1 MKSYLRRLNQRKS
14 LPWSRFHS
22 VTILFNV
29 KCWLFHCFVISGVFK
44 MSPFSLM
51 FFLCLVSLSAN
62 KTLLGGGGGQSQPVW
77 STVCVCFSCALT
89 ELFVVINSAKLCG
102 ADGPL
107 WRPNHF
113 KSRPFNQRIRR
124 NILFKCARVCLCVWV
139 VFIPWVA
146 RLSVFPFVFR
156 SRLLFVMA
164 GVQGAFACCPASCLS
179 ALLFACVCVYAR
191 PGAKSIVY
199 NLWVWSA
206 VDTNSHFS
214 VYCWLSALRRACDVG
229 RLCSIN
235 TVINPFS

>member
-1 MKSYLRRLNQRKS
+1 MLVVSS
-14 LPWSRFHS
+14 
-22 VTILFNV
+22 
-29 KCWLFHCFVISGVFK
+29 VFK
-44 MSPFSLM
+44 MLPFSLM
-51 FFLCLVSLSAN
+51 FSLCLVSLSAN
-62 KTLLGGGGGQSQPVW
+62 KTLLGGGGGK
-77 STVCVCFSCALT
+77 STCLIRCLCVCLCGFFCALT

-107 WRPNHF
+107 WRLNHF
-113 KSRPFNQRIRR
+113 KSRSFNQRIRR
-124 NILFKCARVCLCVWV
+124 NILFKCVRVCLCVWV

-179 ALLFACVCVYAR
+179 ALLFACVCVHAR

-229 RLCSIN
+229 RLCSIDN
-235 TVINPFS
+235 VINPFS